1 MAIEVIIKRKVKAGH
16 QAKQLVPLILKL
28 RAMALNQPG
37 YISGQTLSNIEKP
50 EECIVISRWES
61 IDDWNRWLNSEERSE
76 IDDWIE
82 SLTGQP
88 TEYRIYA
95 PMVLE
100 LNFKTRISM
109 KLKLHNIQKSG
120 QYPILNRDI

>member
-1 MAIEVIIKRKVKAGH
+1 MSIEVIIKRKVKAGH

-37 YISGQTLSNIEKP
+37 YISGQTLSNMENP

-61 IDDWNRWLNSEERSE
+61 IDEWNRWLNSDERSE
-76 IDDWIE
+76 IDNRIE
-82 SLTGQP
+82 SLTGEP

-100 LNFKTRISM
+100 LN
-109 KLKLHNIQKSG
+109 LKKQFDS
-120 QYPILNRDI
+120 